1 MATRIDMAGITATA
15 PVSAA
20 LPVAA
25 LGDPAQE
32 SLRRLTSL
40 ETGKAFQAEVLS
52 RLSNGDFV
60 VGIADTAARM
70 SLPEGTRVGE
80 RLSLTLVGREPRPLF
95 MLERPEP
102 QDAAVF
108 SPAARLIAGLIQQSP
123 ARQPALL
130 GTAPLAQS
138 AEALTTASLET
149 ALKDNLAYSGLFY
162 ESHVAEWANG
172 ARPLAQLLR
181 EPQMQAAH
189 VKAPDAASDLKTY
202 RSEPTADGAPATPA
216 SSPRW

>member
-60 VGIADTAARM
+60 VGIA
-70 SLPEGTRVGE
+70 EV
-80 RLSLTLVGREPRPLF
+80 
-95 MLERPEP
+95 
-102 QDAAVF
+102 
-108 SPAARLIAGLIQQSP
+108 I
-123 ARQPALL
+123 
-130 GTAPLAQS
+130 
-138 AEALTTASLET
+138 
-149 ALKDNLAYSGLFY
+149 
-162 ESHVAEWANG
+162 HVAERIVEAMSTQFVLG
-172 ARPLAQLLR
+172 DAGRCMAQASVCISLYPQDGVDVPTLLR
-181 EPQMQAAH
+181 RADLAMYWAKSGGKGQYAFYRKELDCGDQPAA
-189 VKAPDAASDLKTY
+189 
-202 RSEPTADGAPATPA
+202 G
-216 SSPRW
+216 